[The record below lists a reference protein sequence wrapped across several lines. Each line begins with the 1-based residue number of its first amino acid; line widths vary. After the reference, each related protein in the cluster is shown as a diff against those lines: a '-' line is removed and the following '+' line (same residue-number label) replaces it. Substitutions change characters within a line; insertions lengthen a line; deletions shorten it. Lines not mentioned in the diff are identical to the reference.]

1 MVTDCGEGRALRGL
15 AWRRALTHAGRPR
28 WREPSAARRA
38 RGPCQRWPRR
48 SPPFLILFHPV
59 FDKQKFPKITAAN
72 QLEKQRGEEGGSG
85 VCPVSTELVWSGT
98 PQRAAPSSLPLMKSP
113 EAVIVKLPW

>member
-1 MVTDCGEGRALRGL
+1 MVTGCGDWRG
-15 AWRRALTHAGRPR
+15 G
-28 WREPSAARRA
+28 ARSRTQVGLDGVS
-38 RGPCQRWPRR
+38 RLLPGGHEDPV
-48 SPPFLILFHPV
+48 SHEHYDLHHFLFFFHPV

-72 QLEKQRGEEGGSG
+72 QLEKQRGDGGGGRG
-85 VCPVSTELVWSGT
+85 VCPFSTELVWSGT